1 VERMKKAWTARN
13 MARSRRRGPCHQ
25 YARRRAERDI
35 RKGAVAFARWAARR
49 GTSRQEVA
57 DRLGLKAGTLGTWQ
71 RKWKADRMMIR
82 PLGRTA
88 CEIEGAERWEL
99 MALFHLVGPEIGIQ
113 PLHGLFPQLSRA
125 ALWDLLHR
133 YRRLY
138 RRNCRDLVYALRWT
152 VPGTVWAIDWFEPAL
167 PVDGIYHYVL
177 LVRDLASGETIE
189 ALPCHTKDGHMAA
202 DILAA
207 LFRQY
212 GAPLVVKS
220 DNEFDC
226 EPVNRVLAAH
236 KVVSLLSPPAYPQ
249 YNGSI
254 EAGVGAIRPR
264 AQHESIRN
272 NRPGEWTC
280 DDVEGARCRA
290 NQTARP
296 FGHLKP
302 TPELLWQN
310 RQPPSPEA
318 RASFRRA
325 LAQLLPKAKLDVK
338 PEEQAALKPYQRAAA
353 RRLAI
358 SRGLVALGF
367 LRFRRKRFT
376 PPISSQ
382 KLANIS

>member
-1 VERMKKAWTARN
+1 VERMRKAWEARQL
-13 MARSRRRGPCHQ
+13 ACSRRRGRRRQ
-25 YARRRAERDI
+25 WARRSAERAV
-35 RKGAVAFARWAARR
+35 RKGALAFLRFARARGMSCEQTAA
-49 GTSRQEVA
+49 
-57 DRLGLKAGTLGTWQ
+57 RLGLKAGTVGTWQ
-71 RKWKADRMMIR
+71 RKWKADRMKIR

-202 DILAA
+202 DILEA
-207 LFRQY
+207 LCRQF

-226 EPVNRVLAAH
+226 GPVNRVLAAH
-236 KVVSLLSPPAYPQ
+236 KVVQLLSPPALPP

-280 DDVEGARCRA
+280 DDVEAARCRA

-296 FGHLKP
+296 FGHLRP
-302 TPELLWQN
+302 PPELLWQN
-310 RQPPSPEA
+310 RQPPSPET

-325 LAQLLPKAKLDVK
+325 IAQLLPQAKLDVQPK
-338 PEEQAALKPYQRAAA
+338 EQPALKPYQRAAA

-358 SRGLVALGF
+358 SRALVALGF

>member
-13 MARSRRRGPCHQ
+13 MARSRRRGPMRQ
-25 YARRRAERDI
+25 FARRKAERAI
-35 RKGAVAFARWAARR
+35 RKGTVAFLRWAGRR
-49 GTSRQEVA
+49 GMSREEISV
-57 DRLGLKAGTLGTWQ
+57 RLGMNAGTVGTWL
-71 RKWKADRMMIR
+71 RKWKVDRMKLL

-88 CEIEGAERWEL
+88 CQVAGEERWEL

-113 PLHGLFPQLSRA
+113 PLHGLFPHLSRA

-138 RRNCRDLVYALRWT
+138 RKDCRDLVYALRWT

-167 PVDGIYHYVL
+167 PIDGIYYYVL
-177 LVRDLASGETIE
+177 LVRDLASGDTIE

-202 DILAA
+202 DIVAA
-207 LFRQY
+207 LCRQY

-226 EPVNRVLAAH
+226 EPLNRVLAGH
-236 KVVSLLSPPAYPQ
+236 KVVQLLSPPAHPQ

-280 DDVEGARCRA
+280 DDMEGARCQA

-296 FGHLKP
+296 LGHLLP
-302 TPELLWQN
+302 TPDFLWQN
-310 RQPPSPEA
+310 RQPPSPET

-325 LAQLLPKAKLDVK
+325 VAQLLPQAKLDVK
-338 PEEQAALKPYQRAAA
+338 PEERTTLTKYQRAAA
-353 RRLAI
+353 HRLAI
-358 SRGLVALGF
+358 SRALDELGF
-367 LRFRRKRFT
+367 LRFRRKRFS
-376 PPISSQ
+376 PPISSR